1 MTYRDKSRLAIFTTI
16 ALLLLSLSLSLFQK
30 QNISWQPDDN
40 SMGFNNPIL
49 LFTNAISIN
58 SLGLLKRE
66 NEQLNFS
73 NSKKLYLQ
81 RFQYSS
87 KVNNHDYF
95 ILSQQKLLNIFQKY
109 QLEGG

>member
-1 MTYRDKSRLAIFTTI
+1 MSYRDRSRLAIFTTT

-30 QNISWQPDDN
+30 QNINWQPDAN

-49 LFTNAISIN
+49 LFTNTISIN

-66 NEQLNFS
+66 NDQFNFS
-73 NSKKLYLQ
+73 NFKKIYLQ

-87 KVNNHDYF
+87 KVNNYDYF
-95 ILSQQKLLNIFQKY
+95 ILSKQKLLNIFQKY